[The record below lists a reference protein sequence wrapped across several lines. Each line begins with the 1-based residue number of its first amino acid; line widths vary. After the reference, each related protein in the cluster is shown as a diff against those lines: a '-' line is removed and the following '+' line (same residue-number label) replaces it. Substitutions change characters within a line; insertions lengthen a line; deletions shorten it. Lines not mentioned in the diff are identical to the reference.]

1 MLECVFGNAVQV
13 AFQKCFLVEN
23 LSKWCFSIFFYFDI
37 STSKSLKKNLK
48 KHRFYTFS
56 GKNQFEKYF
65 EKLVQPKKQ
74 TLIGE

>member
-1 MLECVFGNAVQV
+1 MMFFN
-13 AFQKCFLVEN
+13 F
-23 LSKWCFSIFFYFDI
+23 FFYFDI
-37 STSKSLKKNLK
+37 STSKSLKKTLK